1 MPSRMG
7 PGDCLVARA
16 VGAKPWA
23 FYPRLELPLSPV
35 SFLQSIQR
43 HFNFNFGQHLAFLI
57 KNVILP
63 KTLTV
68 LAQVCLIIA
77 KTLPPAA
84 KTCCLPTALFKTCAL
99 QLSCSKLCWLVSFV
113 RADLKRQKNPKADWK
128 SDTTHH
134 IPNFSIFQQAL
145 QYVSFSSSSTYHEV
159 IIIMDRT

>member
-16 VGAKPWA
+16 VGGKPWA

-77 KTLPPAA
+77 KTLPLEPRPAVFQ
-84 KTCCLPTALFKTCAL
+84 LLSSRPVLFNYHVL
-99 QLSCSKLCWLVSFV
+99 NS
-113 RADLKRQKNPKADWK
+113 AD
-128 SDTTHH
+128 
-134 IPNFSIFQQAL
+134 
-145 QYVSFSSSSTYHEV
+145 
-159 IIIMDRT
+159 